1 MEMNVT
7 YQPNREVFPSA
18 AVSLHEKMLR
28 LQQEITEAQEY
39 RYKLAN
45 AFEHF
50 FGDGHS
56 PLYWRLEKQI
66 VDLRIS
72 EMESQLTSLLDS
84 YGD

>member
-1 MEMNVT
+1 MEMTMT
-7 YQPNREVFPSA
+7 YQPSGEVFPSG

-28 LQQEITEAQEY
+28 LRQEITDAQEY
-39 RYKLAN
+39 RRRLEN

-50 FGDGHS
+50 FGNGHS

-66 VDLRIS
+66 AYLRIS
-72 EMESQLTSLLDS
+72 EMESRLSALLDI